1 MKLPLTSLS
10 VTTKD
15 LDLLIISRVVE
26 RSILE
31 KKVLR
36 LLSNSQKCREINY
49 IYLVLVVCKVVI
61 FFSHRI
67 ALKSHC

>member
-49 IYLVLVVCKVVI
+49 ISSGRL
-61 FFSHRI
+61 
-67 ALKSHC
+67 

>member
-15 LDLLIISRVVE
+15 LDVLIISIVVE

-31 KKVLR
+31 KKR
-36 LLSNSQKCREINY
+36 
-49 IYLVLVVCKVVI
+49 
-61 FFSHRI
+61 F
-67 ALKSHC
+67 

>member
-10 VTTKD
+10 VITKD

-49 IYLVLVVCKVVI
+49 ISSGRL
-61 FFSHRI
+61 
-67 ALKSHC
+67 

>member
-15 LDLLIISRVVE
+15 LDVLIISRVVE

-31 KKVLR
+31 KKKVLR
-36 LLSNSQKCREINY
+36 YLSNSQKCREINY
-49 IYLVLVVCKVVI
+49 ISSGRL
-61 FFSHRI
+61 
-67 ALKSHC
+67 

>member
-15 LDLLIISRVVE
+15 LDVLIIISRVVE

-49 IYLVLVVCKVVI
+49 ISSGRL
-61 FFSHRI
+61 
-67 ALKSHC
+67 

>member
-36 LLSNSQKCREINY
+36 LLSNSQKCREINF
-49 IYLVLVVCKVVI
+49 ISSGRL
-61 FFSHRI
+61 
-67 ALKSHC
+67 